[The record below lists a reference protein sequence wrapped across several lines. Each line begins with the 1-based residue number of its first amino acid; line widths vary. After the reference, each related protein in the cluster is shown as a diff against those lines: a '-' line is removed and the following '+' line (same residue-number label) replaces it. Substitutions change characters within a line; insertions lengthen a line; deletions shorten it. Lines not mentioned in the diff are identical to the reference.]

1 MYFYFSAD
9 YPAVLKVNGVYQGEI
24 TKSVKKVD
32 VDCDCAFIEFCPLV
46 PTQKFLS
53 FLLNEQFI
61 LSPTENFAV
70 TDLNGGYLIKGLK
83 NHTYSDFRVLCQQKY
98 NDAVVTVFT
107 ENTLKITIEST
118 TDFLAETVAF
128 SAYDAKIHRFD
139 LDGSNFI
146 CIEFIGE
153 QTLLA
158 VYDLNLNKQFF
169 RLVDGFSFDGGF
181 TTTQKYFDI
190 AKHAVTS
197 TWGFNGQ
204 FYEKNKNVCVK
215 DSFTPTALSVD
226 LLPYAFLEEL
236 LVGGDVSPYLTEQ
249 TLSVCDKLKEYLG
262 EFIGVMPPPEFIESN
277 YVGLIYAKS
286 ERNFYVNYIAFEFE
300 NLKICNAKKREN

>member
-190 AKHAVTS
+190 A
-197 TWGFNGQ
+197 
-204 FYEKNKNVCVK
+204 
-215 DSFTPTALSVD
+215 
-226 LLPYAFLEEL
+226 EE
-236 LVGGDVSPYLTEQ
+236 EEE
-249 TLSVCDKLKEYLG
+249 EYLSSEEESKIRRELNHLGYITREVLIRYYYGNQSVADIAEGLTGGKADAALAASIFHFG
-262 EFIGVMPPPEFIESN
+262 EIT
-277 YVGLIYAKS
+277 VGD
-286 ERNFYVNYIAFEFE
+286 
-300 NLKICNAKKREN
+300 LKQELKRLNIDVRC